1 MPSAARA
8 EGTGRSRRSRYVCE
22 TWRPIFP
29 AQRGLASGIINPC
42 ATAADRRAGA
52 GTLRTGYR
60 GWSDGISTPSGT
72 DALNHTNSVYER
84 MCTEVILDKVCPSG
98 RPHHFLT
105 KKLFSIEWIRS
116 ATKLA
121 GRTPRAQYLGMS
133 HIPFG
138 RRVRSWLRMN
148 AGGAPNTC
156 KSNGTPLRRE
166 ASGERLSN
174 TWRTCPLPRDSR
186 PKGRVIPDTP
196 GCRMAP
202 RLKPRREGMAPRPI
216 R

>member
-1 MPSAARA
+1 MCTPRFPPTGALRSGNISPCRAARSDRIHRA
-8 EGTGRSRRSRYVCE
+8 GVHLENRILRGWTPPGVASGQTSNHLKWSDLDLFFARPPRGGPEKFLFLYLNHMNRTEPISVTVVRTGRARS
-22 TWRPIFP
+22 PI
-29 AQRGLASGIINPC
+29 
-42 ATAADRRAGA
+42 
-52 GTLRTGYR
+52 
-60 GWSDGISTPSGT
+60 
-72 DALNHTNSVYER
+72 H
-84 MCTEVILDKVCPSG
+84 
-98 RPHHFLT
+98 
-105 KKLFSIEWIRS
+105 
-116 ATKLA
+116 
-121 GRTPRAQYLGMS
+121 
-133 HIPFG
+133 FG

-156 KSNGTPLRRE
+156 KSNGTHLRVE

-196 GCRMAP
+196 GRRMAP

>member
-1 MPSAARA
+1 MCAPRFPPPGPLRSGNISPCRAARSDR
-8 EGTGRSRRSRYVCE
+8 E
-22 TWRPIFP
+22 P
-29 AQRGLASGIINPC
+29 AQAC
-42 ATAADRRAGA
+42 
-52 GTLRTGYR
+52 TLRTGYCEDGHNR
-60 GWSDGISTPSGT
+60 CVASGQTSNHLKWSDLDCFSQGRREAAPRNSFSYQTEPYESNGT
-72 DALNHTNSVYER
+72 DQRKSCEDRTGS
-84 MCTEVILDKVCPSG
+84 
-98 RPHHFLT
+98 RP
-105 KKLFSIEWIRS
+105 I
-116 ATKLA
+116 
-121 GRTPRAQYLGMS
+121 Y
-133 HIPFG
+133 FG